1 MAETETIAA
10 VSGAMRVGV
19 PRRGRNRV
27 EAVKTKKMMAT
38 SEVARPRDSNL
49 WPPD

>member
-27 EAVKTKKMMAT
+27 EAVK
-38 SEVARPRDSNL
+38 
-49 WPPD
+49 